1 MKLRK
6 LHEVSLWKKL
16 NDTDFKNKAIDFILE
31 QQQIINDLI
40 KTTTDLKEEID
51 LIKKHAKIINLRNYR
66 MSRHIRNTTELIQTE
81 ENQNAI
87 KSK

>member
-40 KTTTDLKEEID
+40 KTTTDLKEEIYG
-51 LIKKHAKIINLRNYR
+51 LPGEVPESF
-66 MSRHIRNTTELIQTE
+66 MWTTERQCLNI
-81 ENQNAI
+81 
-87 KSK
+87 